1 MKNWEE
7 IIKDKLE
14 AQETA
19 LPESVFEEF
28 RARRDA
34 AGTAGAGNAAGTA
47 AAGESA
53 SAGGSARKWLPLVW
67 ALVPAAVAAG
77 LAAVLFLRRPD
88 SPESGVQ
95 VVAQPVLPVA
105 DAVLPVADSVHP
117 VAEAVEDEAVAAEDA
132 CAEPVVAGPDGAD
145 AVVTRSTTKRRMNAV
160 PGTLVAQAAN
170 LQQSQQPQQP
180 QQPQQSHESQHLQ
193 QPEPAETSTTPA
205 TPTAPPETHTTSASP
220 TTPAPAAET
229 ASPSSPFLPE
239 GAAAARR
246 PVSMKT
252 GLAVGAVAGGGLLA
266 AAATALGSGLFGSMD
281 VATPVGPSPETL
293 PPSSA
298 SDPSIT
304 VDEFPSGH
312 RSHFP
317 FRAGLSIGIPIAERL
332 KLTTGLEY
340 SLYVTTYT
348 YSLQGDKNQLAH
360 YLGIP
365 LRLDWTLASNKWLD
379 AYLGGGI
386 EGDCCIGATFDG
398 RRRIRREGLAFS
410 LLGAGGVQFNFTDRT
425 GLFLEPRLSWTIPS
439 DNHELET
446 WRTDNP
452 LMFSVAAG
460 IRFNLGNK

>member
-14 AQETA
+14 GQETA

-34 AGTAGAGNAAGTA
+34 AGTA

-53 SAGGSARKWLPLVW
+53 SAGGSARKRLPLVW

-88 SPESGVQ
+88 STEGGVQ
-95 VVAQPVLPVA
+95 AVPQPVLPVA
-105 DAVLPVADSVHP
+105 DAALP
-117 VAEAVEDEAVAAEDA
+117 VAEAVEDEAVAAEDSG
-132 CAEPVVAGPDGAD
+132 AESIAAKHESADPVATVSSA
-145 AVVTRSTTKRRMNAV
+145 KQQMKAV

-170 LQQSQQPQQP
+170 LQQSQQ
-180 QQPQQSHESQHLQ
+180 SHESQHSQ
-193 QPEPAETSTTPA
+193 QPEPAEMPTTDAAPTTPE
-205 TPTAPPETHTTSASP
+205 TPTTDAAPPAPPTAP

-266 AAATALGSGLFGSMD
+266 AAATALGSGLFASMD
-281 VATPVGPSPETL
+281 RATPVGSSPETL

-304 VDEFPSGH
+304 VDDFPSGH

-317 FRAGLSIGIPIAERL
+317 LRAGLSVGIPIAERL
-332 KLTTGLEY
+332 KLTTGMEY
-340 SLYVTTYT
+340 SLYVTTFT
-348 YSLQGDKNQLAH
+348 YSLRGDKNQLAH
-360 YLGIP
+360 YFGIP

-379 AYLGGGI
+379 VYLGGGI

-410 LLGAGGVQFNFTDRT
+410 LLGAGGVQFNFTDRA
-425 GLFLEPRLSWTIPS
+425 GLFLEPRLSWTFPS

>member
-1 MKNWEE
+1 MKKWEE

-14 AQETA
+14 EQETA

-34 AGTAGAGNAAGTA
+34 VRTAGAGNAAGTA

-53 SAGGSARKWLPLVW
+53 SAGGSVRKRLPLVW

-95 VVAQPVLPVA
+95 AVPQPVLPVA
-105 DAVLPVADSVHP
+105 DVVLP
-117 VAEAVEDEAVAAEDA
+117 VAEAVEDEAVAAEDSG
-132 CAEPVVAGPDGAD
+132 AEPVVAEPDSVD

-170 LQQSQQPQQP
+170 LQQSQQSYES
-180 QQPQQSHESQHLQ
+180 QQSHESQHSQ
-193 QPEPAETSTTPA
+193 QPEPA
-205 TPTAPPETHTTSASP
+205 ETHTTSASP

-281 VATPVGPSPETL
+281 LATPEGSSPETL
-293 PPSSA
+293 PPINA

-304 VDEFPSGH
+304 VDESPSGH

-317 FRAGLSIGIPIAERL
+317 FRAGLSVGIPIAERL

-340 SLYVTTYT
+340 SLYATTYT
-348 YSLQGDKNQLAH
+348 YSLRGDKNQLAH

-379 AYLGGGI
+379 VYLGGGI

-410 LLGAGGVQFNFTDRT
+410 LLGAGGVQFNFTERA
-425 GLFLEPRLSWTIPS
+425 GLFMEPRLSWTFPS

-446 WRTDNP
+446 WRTDSP

-460 IRFNLGNK
+460 LRFNICKLKQ

>member
-1 MKNWEE
+1 
-7 IIKDKLE
+7 
-14 AQETA
+14 
-19 LPESVFEEF
+19 
-28 RARRDA
+28 
-34 AGTAGAGNAAGTA
+34 
-47 AAGESA
+47 
-53 SAGGSARKWLPLVW
+53 
-67 ALVPAAVAAG
+67 
-77 LAAVLFLRRPD
+77 
-88 SPESGVQ
+88 
-95 VVAQPVLPVA
+95 
-105 DAVLPVADSVHP
+105 
-117 VAEAVEDEAVAAEDA
+117 
-132 CAEPVVAGPDGAD
+132 
-145 AVVTRSTTKRRMNAV
+145 
-160 PGTLVAQAAN
+160 
-170 LQQSQQPQQP
+170 
-180 QQPQQSHESQHLQ
+180 
-193 QPEPAETSTTPA
+193 
-205 TPTAPPETHTTSASP
+205 
-220 TTPAPAAET
+220 
-229 ASPSSPFLPE
+229 
-239 GAAAARR
+239 
-246 PVSMKT
+246 MKT

-281 VATPVGPSPETL
+281 VATPIDSSPETL

-304 VDEFPSGH
+304 IDDFPSGH

-317 FRAGLSIGIPIAERL
+317 LRAGLSVGIPIAERL

-340 SLYVTTYT
+340 SLYVTTFT
-348 YSLQGDKNQLAH
+348 YSLRGDKNQLAH

-379 AYLGGGI
+379 VYLGGGI